1 MFTNDKQDASLEVT
15 DPNAVKPARKQGA
28 LKQLLKQL
36 QSTGTPPLEGEE
48 VLPPKLIGSGNYHW
62 YALAW
67 TRWLVRWEQ
76 FRTLVLVVVLV
87 ALCGIWAVMTRRVK
101 VQVNLPR
108 PSEEMLLT
116 ANKFASFDRQNVEA
130 FMQFAICA
138 ANQSSAEG
146 MPAACLLEGS
156 IEPSIFLQIQQR
168 ASGKNPYGAPPA
180 DLPIYT
186 VYVSKYT
193 HWSYNARNRVVS
205 AYAQGFRMMNTISG
219 QNKMEPYRAMI
230 DVFLEPTSNRNRWG
244 YYIQKFDEYLRRGR
258 GHVRCRFGPRFSA
271 ERQHAVA
278 VGEQPGPQRRAHQSG
293 RAGDPDRHPRR
304 CSQRHDSPA
313 FPRLL
318 SLTTA
323 RSRRKAC
330 TSAAT

>member
-1 MFTNDKQDASLEVT
+1 MFTNEKEDVSLEVT
-15 DPNAVKPARKQGA
+15 DPNAVKPTRKQGA

-48 VLPPKLIGSGNYHW
+48 VLPPKLIGNGNSHW

-76 FRTLVLVVVLV
+76 FKTLVLVVVLV
-87 ALCGIWAVMTRRVK
+87 ALCGIWAVMTKRVK

-116 ANKFASFDRQNVEA
+116 ANKFANFDRQNVEA
-130 FMQFAICA
+130 FMQFAISA

-146 MPAACLLEGS
+146 MPIAYLLEGS

-168 ASGKNPYGAPPA
+168 ANSRNPYGATPA

-186 VYVSKYT
+186 VYVSKYA
-193 HWSYNARNRVVS
+193 HWSYNAKNRVVS
-205 AYAQGFRMMNTISG
+205 AYVQGFRMMNTISG

-244 YYIQKFDEYLRRGR
+244 YYIQKFDEYYGAAADT
-258 GHVRCRFGPRFSA
+258 FDA
-271 ERQHAVA
+271 ELQNRERT
-278 VGEQPGPQRRAHQSG
+278 G
-293 RAGDPDRHPRR
+293 
-304 CSQRHDSPA
+304 
-313 FPRLL
+313 F
-318 SLTTA
+318 
-323 RSRRKAC
+323 
-330 TSAAT
+330 

>member
-1 MFTNDKQDASLEVT
+1 
-15 DPNAVKPARKQGA
+15 
-28 LKQLLKQL
+28 
-36 QSTGTPPLEGEE
+36 
-48 VLPPKLIGSGNYHW
+48 
-62 YALAW
+62 
-67 TRWLVRWEQ
+67 
-76 FRTLVLVVVLV
+76 
-87 ALCGIWAVMTRRVK
+87 MTRRVK

-146 MPAACLLEGS
+146 MPAAYLLEGS

-168 ASGKNPYGAPPA
+168 ANGKNLYGAPPA

-193 HWSYNARNRVVS
+193 HWSYNARSRVVS

-244 YYIQKFDEYLRRGR
+244 YYIQKFDEYYGAAADT
-258 GHVRCRFGPRFSA
+258 FDA
-271 ERQHAVA
+271 ELQNRERT
-278 VGEQPGPQRRAHQSG
+278 G
-293 RAGDPDRHPRR
+293 
-304 CSQRHDSPA
+304 
-313 FPRLL
+313 F
-318 SLTTA
+318 
-323 RSRRKAC
+323 
-330 TSAAT
+330 

>member
-1 MFTNDKQDASLEVT
+1 MFTHDKQDVSLEVT

-48 VLPPKLIGSGNYHW
+48 VLPPKLIGDGNYHW

-76 FRTLVLVVVLV
+76 FKTLALVFILV
-87 ALCGIWAVMTRRVK
+87 ALCGVWTVMTKRVK

-130 FMQFAICA
+130 FLQFAISA
-138 ANQSSAEG
+138 ANQASAEG
-146 MPAACLLEGS
+146 MPICSLLEGS
-156 IEPSIFLQIQQR
+156 IEPAIYMQIQQR
-168 ASGKNPYGAPPA
+168 ALNKNGFGTPAA

-186 VYVSKYT
+186 IYISKYT
-193 HWSYNARNRVVS
+193 RWRYNAKNRVVS
-205 AYAQGFRMMNTISG
+205 TYVQGFRMMNTISG
-219 QNKMEPYRAMI
+219 QTKMEPYRAMI

-244 YYIQKFDEYLRRGR
+244 YYIQKFDEYYGAAADT
-258 GHVRCRFGPRFSA
+258 FDA
-271 ERQHAVA
+271 ELHNRERT
-278 VGEQPGPQRRAHQSG
+278 G
-293 RAGDPDRHPRR
+293 
-304 CSQRHDSPA
+304 
-313 FPRLL
+313 F
-318 SLTTA
+318 
-323 RSRRKAC
+323 
-330 TSAAT
+330 